1 MLNIINWLNDVQ
13 KCLIQFIL
21 ILKLI
26 DLIIIMIIM
35 IIIQLYSYYI
45 QLIISLTPQQ
55 GIKILANFK

>member
-26 DLIIIMIIM
+26 DLIIIMII
-35 IIIQLYSYYI
+35 IELYSYYI